1 MQAMLRRPNHR
12 SSAPALAALAAAVA
26 LLPLSCGG
34 EKARRDPAVRDY
46 RGVLKTAPVLRVL
59 LSRGAG
65 KVTHDFVG
73 PWELTLHPS
82 GRRAAETAR
91 RVVIKRTDSGF
102 RLADRAVTAE
112 ILTFRSIQSPHIGV
126 NGRVYPGAIRI
137 YRMPDGALAVVNL
150 VDVETYLVGV
160 VAGEMPSSWPAEA
173 LKAQAVAAR
182 TYALHRRRTRRE
194 GEFDLHA
201 GTRDQVYAHARDLDP
216 RVRRAVEA
224 TAGIV
229 MMHRNHLFPAY
240 YHSTCGGFTED
251 AQKVFGATPGLEF
264 MRGLRCDY
272 CRTSPRYTWLL
283 SMPLAKVREA
293 LQAQY
298 PRIEAIDAV
307 RLVAPGH
314 RVETVI
320 IEDARGEVN
329 IPATRFRA
337 LLGADRLYS
346 TYFTAYVSGDNLIF
360 DGKGWGH
367 GVGMCQYGARGLAL
381 DRKTY
386 DQILKYYYRRTS
398 LARLY

>member
-1 MQAMLRRPNHR
+1 MFRRRNDR
-12 SSAPALAALAAAVA
+12 SSAPALAALLAAVA

-34 EKARRDPAVRDY
+34 EKARRGPAVRDY

-59 LSRGAG
+59 LSRGTG
-65 KVTHDFVG
+65 KVTLDFIG
-73 PWELTLHPS
+73 PWELTAHPGGAS
-82 GRRAAETAR
+82 ATESVR
-91 RVVIKRTDSGF
+91 RVVVQRTENGF

-112 ILTFRSIQSPHIGV
+112 ILTFRSVQSPHIGV

-137 YRMPDGALAVVNL
+137 YRMPDDTVAVVNL
-150 VDVETYLVGV
+150 VDVESYIVGV
-160 VAGEMPSSWPAEA
+160 VAGEVPSDWPADA
-173 LKAQAVAAR
+173 LRAQAVAAR
-182 TYALHRRRTRRE
+182 TYALYRYRTRRE

-201 GTRDQVYAHARDLDP
+201 GTRDQMYADARNIAP
-216 RVRRAVEA
+216 RVRRAVEE

-251 AQKVFGATPGLEF
+251 AQKVFSTPGLEF

-272 CRTSPRYTWLL
+272 CRTSPRYAWSM
-283 SMPLAKVREA
+283 SMPVAKALER
-293 LQAQY
+293 LQAEY
-298 PRIEAIDAV
+298 PKLGAIQAV

-314 RVETVI
+314 RVEMVI
-320 IEDARGEVN
+320 VEDAHGEVS

-346 TYFTAYVSGDNLIF
+346 TYFTAYVSGGSLIF

-367 GVGMCQYGARGLAL
+367 GAGMCQYGARGLAL
-381 DRKTY
+381 DNKTY
-386 DQILKYYYRRTS
+386 DQILKYYYRRVS

>member
-1 MQAMLRRPNHR
+1 MFGRRNDR

-26 LLPLSCGG
+26 LLPLSCGR
-34 EKARRDPAVRDY
+34 EKPRPGPAVRDY

-59 LSRGAG
+59 LSRGPG
-65 KVTHDFVG
+65 KVTLDFIG
-73 PWELTLHPS
+73 PWQLTVHPGGAS
-82 GRRAAETAR
+82 AAESVR
-91 RVVIKRTDSGF
+91 RVVVQRTENGF
-102 RLADRAVTAE
+102 RLADRAVAAD
-112 ILTFRSIQSPHIGV
+112 ILTFRSVQSPHIGV

-137 YRMPDGALAVVNL
+137 YRMPDDTAAVVNL
-150 VDVETYLVGV
+150 VDAETYLVGV
-160 VAGEMPSSWPAEA
+160 VAGEMPSDWPANA

-182 TYALHRRRTRRE
+182 TYALYRRRTRRE

-201 GTRDQVYAHARDLDP
+201 GTRDQMYADARNIDP
-216 RVRRAVEA
+216 RVRRAVEE

-229 MMHRNHLFPAY
+229 LMHRNHLFPAY

-251 AQKVFGATPGLEF
+251 AQKVFSTPGLEF

-272 CRTSPRYTWLL
+272 CRTSPRYAW
-283 SMPLAKVREA
+283 SMRMPVAKALEL

-298 PRIEAIDAV
+298 PKLEDIQAV
-307 RLVAPGH
+307 RLAAPGH

-320 IEDARGEVN
+320 VEDAHGEVS

-337 LLGADRLYS
+337 LLGADHLYS
-346 TYFTAYVSGDNLIF
+346 TYFTAHVSGGSLIF
-360 DGKGWGH
+360 EGKGWGH

-381 DRKTY
+381 DGKAY
-386 DQILKYYYRRTS
+386 DQILKYYYRRVS